1 MKNKINYKKTFS
13 KDLKGKLLFMRH
25 AETNFNS
32 DRRKKERQTN
42 PDYIDCRLNN
52 NGIAQSKSKQV
63 VLNSLSFE
71 KVYSSPFYRALQTS
85 TYSLE
90 NHPNK
95 DNIIIVVH
103 PLLSETPNCVNDYIL
118 DIQTTKND
126 FNMNSIIKVDWT
138 LFDNYIK
145 EIKYDQNFYYFEY
158 FDCFNN
164 MEKEK
169 TYEKLKTIYESG
181 NIEELKTEL
190 SNLASYRY
198 KKGKRLESLKNLQK
212 RFKKFTNFIKEQHKD
227 TLENINDKIF
237 VVSHSSFMKIG
248 TDEDI
253 YPSVLTQYFH
263 FGCYNPG
270 NCEILSYSC

>member
-71 KVYSSPFYRALQTS
+71 KVYSSPFYRALQTL

-169 TYEKLKTIYESG
+169 TYEKLKAIYESG

-253 YPSVLTQYFH
+253 YPSELTQYFH

>member
-1 MKNKINYKKTFS
+1 MKNKINITKPFS
-13 KDLKGKLLFMRH
+13 KDLRGKLLFMRH

-32 DRRKKERQTN
+32 DRKKIVRQTN
-42 PDYIDCRLNN
+42 PDYIDCRLNDK
-52 NGIAQSKSKQV
+52 GITQSKSKQAI
-63 VLNSLSFE
+63 LNSLSFE
-71 KVYSSPFYRALQTS
+71 KVYSSPFYRALQTL

-103 PLLSETPNCVNDYIL
+103 PLVSETPNCVNDYIL
-118 DIQTTKND
+118 DIRSTKND

-138 LFDNYIK
+138 IFDNYIK
-145 EIKYDQNFYYFEY
+145 EIKYDENFYYFEF

-164 MEKEK
+164 IEKEK
-169 TYEKLKTIYESG
+169 AYEKLKKIYESG

-212 RFKKFTNFIKEQHKD
+212 RFKQFIDFIKGQHKD
-227 TLENINDKIF
+227 NLENINEKIF
-237 VVSHSSFMKIG
+237 VVSHSSYMKIG
-248 TDEDI
+248 TDGDI
-253 YPSVLTQYFH
+253 YHSDMIQYFH
-263 FGCYNPG
+263 FGCYRPD
-270 NCEILSYSC
+270 NCEILSYNC